1 MSGVVAPTDTNTT
14 TKSVSLAVNKNA
26 ALAARIK
33 RMMQSDEEVGKIVKT
48 TPLVMAK
55 ALELFLTKLFKA
67 TADMAL
73 AHGAR
78 IIGPVHLKGAIS
90 DNDEFDFLED
100 VVKDVPDLPPPPDPA
115 ELAAKLL
122 ERVDED
128 GNPKKKKKKKKTTTT
143 TNNNNS
149 NEKKKAGAAGKKANA
164 KKRKNADYD
173 SEDDEEF
180 DEDEEDTDAEEYESE
195 DSEEEEEEKPVIT
208 TTSRSGRTI
217 TARSYAEGDAKKKKK
232 KSPATKKAKKS
243 PSPQKKEQE
252 QEEEEEA
259 AGDLAAG
266 NLGSFD
272 DDDLVG
278 VAVPAEEDDY
288 DEE

>member
-143 TNNNNS
+143 TNKNDS

-243 PSPQKKEQE
+243 PSPQKEEQE

>member
-143 TNNNNS
+143 TDNNNS

>member
-143 TNNNNS
+143 TDNNNS

-208 TTSRSGRTI
+208 TTNRSGRTS

>member
-143 TNNNNS
+143 TDNNNS

-243 PSPQKKEQE
+243 PSPQKEEQE

>member
-243 PSPQKKEQE
+243 PSPQKEEQE

>member
-1 MSGVVAPTDTNTT
+1 MSGVAPTNTNAA

-243 PSPQKKEQE
+243 PSPQKEEQE

>member
-1 MSGVVAPTDTNTT
+1 MSGVAPTDTNTT

-243 PSPQKKEQE
+243 PSPQKEEQE